1 MKKIIEVKNLIKEF
15 KIRTNQSFFS
25 GLINPKYEISTAVNN
40 ISFEIAK
47 GESVAFLGP
56 NGAGK
61 TTTTK
66 MLSGLVYPTSG
77 FISVLDY
84 TPFERN
90 KKYLKQ
96 IGLVMGNKSGL
107 SWDLT
112 GEQALRF
119 VKEIYDVSDSDFN
132 KSISKF
138 GEILEVEKYL
148 NRQIRKLSLGERM
161 KIELIGAILHNP
173 KVLFLDEPTIG
184 LDVTSK
190 KNIRNFLKEIQKN
203 EKVTILLTSHDM
215 DDIETVCERVIVI
228 NKGEK
233 VYDNSINELLQ
244 NYKDEKFI
252 KVYFE
257 QMPDDLED
265 FEEAV
270 VEKIEDDSV
279 IFSVK
284 KRKTPKLISNLIEKY
299 DIIDIDI
306 ISIPLE
312 EIIEDIYKKTK

>member
-1 MKKIIEVKNLIKEF
+1 
-15 KIRTNQSFFS
+15 
-25 GLINPKYEISTAVNN
+25 
-40 ISFEIAK
+40 
-47 GESVAFLGP
+47 
-56 NGAGK
+56 
-61 TTTTK
+61 
-66 MLSGLVYPTSG
+66 
-77 FISVLDY
+77 
-84 TPFERN
+84 
-90 KKYLKQ
+90 
-96 IGLVMGNKSGL
+96 
-107 SWDLT
+107 
-112 GEQALRF
+112 
-119 VKEIYDVSDSDFN
+119 
-132 KSISKF
+132 
-138 GEILEVEKYL
+138 
-148 NRQIRKLSLGERM
+148 M